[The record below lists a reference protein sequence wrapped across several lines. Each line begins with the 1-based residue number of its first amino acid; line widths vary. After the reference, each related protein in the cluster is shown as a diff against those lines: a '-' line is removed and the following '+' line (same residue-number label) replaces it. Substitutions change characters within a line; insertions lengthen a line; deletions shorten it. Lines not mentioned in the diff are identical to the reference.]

1 VEEGKFIMSKLSFNV
16 PIEDRYFEDYVV
28 GLVHESGSITVEE
41 EEIIDFAKRFDPQ
54 VFHTDPEGAKKTSFG
69 GLVAS
74 GWHTSGLVMRLL
86 VENYFSKVANLSSP
100 GLDEVR
106 WLKPVRPF
114 DKLSVRAT
122 VQMAMQSRTKPDRG
136 VLRSL
141 IEVMNQRHETVMTMI
156 LISIMLCRES

>member
-1 VEEGKFIMSKLSFNV
+1 MCNLTFIV

-28 GLVHESGSITVEE
+28 GLVHEFGSITVEE

-54 VFHTDPEGAKKTSFG
+54 VFHTDPEVAKKTSFG

-74 GWHTSGLVMRLL
+74 GWHTGGLVMRLL

-106 WLKPVRPF
+106 WTKPVRPC
-114 DKLSVRAT
+114 DELSVRAT
-122 VQMAMQSRTKPDRG
+122 VQMAKRSQSKPDRG
-136 VLRSL
+136 VLRTL
-141 IEVMNQRHETVMTMI
+141 IEVMNQRHEMVMTMKI
-156 LISIMLCRES
+156 TSIMLCRETKSGSGL